1 MPIVH
6 GPHGAMLFYVCFS
19 ARYTIYSTHHLLY
32 LHYLRTI
39 YSQVVAAALRV
50 QVFPLGEVAVARKQP
65 LAPVPGLLTHLQIVD
80 IIDMDIY
87 VDI

>member
-6 GPHGAMLFYVCFS
+6 GPHGAMLFYVCFC

-32 LHYLRTI
+32 LRTIYTI

-50 QVFPLGEVAVARKQP
+50 QVFPLGEVAIARKQP